1 LDGTQSGNI
10 AISRAARRRI
20 NQEGLSMKARI
31 KWAGEASFI
40 GETES
45 GHAVVMDGPPEMGG
59 RNIGPRPMEMLLLG
73 TGGCTSFD
81 VVHILKKS
89 RQRITDCVAE
99 IEAERANEDPKIFTK
114 IHIHFIVTGKA
125 LKPEQVERA
134 VKLSAEKYC
143 SASIMLG
150 KSAEITHDFEIV
162 EQP

>member
-1 LDGTQSGNI
+1 
-10 AISRAARRRI
+10 
-20 NQEGLSMKARI
+20 MKARI

-45 GHAVVMDGPPEMGG
+45 SHAVVMDGPPDMGG

-89 RQRITDCVAE
+89 RQQITDCVAE
-99 IEAERANEDPKIFTK
+99 IEAERATSDPKVFTR
-114 IHIHFIVTGKA
+114 IHIHFIVTGRS

-150 KSAEITHDFEIV
+150 KSAEITHDFEII
-162 EQP
+162 EQA